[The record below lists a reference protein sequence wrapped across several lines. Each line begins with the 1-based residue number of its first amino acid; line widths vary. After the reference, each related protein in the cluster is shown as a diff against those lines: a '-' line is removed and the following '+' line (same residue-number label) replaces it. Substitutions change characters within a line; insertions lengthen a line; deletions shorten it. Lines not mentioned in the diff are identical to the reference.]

1 MNMTNMTD
9 MTHTTNGVEFV
20 LLKHKKETPITL
32 EVHIDDTIDNIKNKL
47 SRILNKDI
55 NQYYLFYKK
64 RKVINPYD
72 IYNKLSLNNTKP
84 VDRQMFVSFCM
95 NHNIKPEE
103 KDDYDIEDFL
113 KLNLSEVEVNEPIG
127 IENKSFIVNP
137 FDNIFNYY
145 DNAQSIST
153 SLLMNYNTK
162 KIYIC
167 LAEDVYPYLEST
179 GLELEHTVNVYF
191 PYLFSEKKFKLDD
204 SKFVDKY
211 LKYDE
216 MIDFHHKIFNPE
228 FATKQMGVSS
238 INLVIYTKQSFIFPS
253 EIFFR
258 LLQSTQDIPLIKL
271 NPGKKQENIYR
282 IFSSKMSE
290 NGNKVPLLKKKR
302 ITKIINT
309 CKKENTLYYI
319 IDHIH
324 NDKIINVVIEI
335 NREGH
340 IYVTLEDLELFNFKE
355 IEKIIKETT
364 DLIIVKLSEYFDPSN
379 KIFNRFITLVNE
391 SVEIIDLKF
400 KYIFKRQ
407 SKLELD
413 KYIKCFSSIF
423 NFVENREKT
432 RLRYKRVSNFN
443 ELESMDA
450 FLVDL
455 INQQQTRDYIIN
467 ALSRDYN
474 ISMEDATQKFD
485 GILAMYRANEEMNR
499 STNRIFRIKNNPG
512 FPIEIYK
519 KERTIEVE
527 ISNINNVYYIECLT
541 IFINNLILISQNIIK
556 DDSIQ
561 KYCGVKDVKV
571 LDIEYEIEAP
581 IEFTEDLLN
590 FRIESGKNIG
600 EETEDDLLRR
610 LEELEELEDEDEDKE
625 DKEPKVESI
634 AFNED
639 PEIFNNLE
647 EEGEGVEENSSPE
660 AVSVSKSNNEDQDE
674 GEEDES
680 PEAASISKSDD
691 EDEELEAVSVSKS
704 DDEDE
709 ELEAVSV
716 SKSDDEDESP
726 EAVSVSKSDDEDES
740 PEAISVSKS
749 DDEDESPEA
758 ISVSKSDDEDE
769 SPEAISVSKSDEE
782 DESPESVSVSP
793 NPLFVANPKGYNGKN
808 KEAKSFS
815 PSLSQNSHDKLDGGS
830 GVTDRKYI
838 FFYDHHNK
846 KELNKIIKRDIQWG
860 AAEIKDYFRCMVKK
874 YCTLIEKENTTC
886 RGAITSL
893 TNEEL
898 KKIEM
903 TGFTLE
909 EMIIYDKD
917 GNRFKGYTF
926 IHSENR
932 FELPSVEY
940 IRDVYLAIKT
950 VWKDI
955 DGGKKLYIYNNNY
968 EIIGFYD
975 GNQYIDKEDERVA
988 DVGHS
993 NPFLKR
999 LQEKEPTLFLKDD
1012 DAQYSQYSRLCLW
1025 NYRRQPVILTKEEKE
1040 EIDREAPGTYDSAV
1054 EYGSDP
1060 ANKFYYIC
1068 PKYWNLKTNKPM
1080 LEKDVDPSKVIDQ
1093 KLSKAKSMK
1102 DKHIFQ
1108 FSTDAHGHY
1117 PLPGFLDSKS
1127 HPKGQFI
1134 PCCFKMKE
1142 NPSVIKDYKDFINAM
1157 DKGELI
1163 KELKR
1168 EKIKKG
1174 KVLFSDEELKDLS
1187 IDSLKNILI
1196 EKKMI
1201 PEFLLKRKDAAEKLM
1216 LQERADEKTEVNKY
1230 IQDGLKFP
1238 LDKQRIGFLTL
1249 TLEKFFKV
1257 SLNDYYDNIKTKKFK
1272 INKSLLFRYGIEQNK
1287 NTSFLYA
1294 IGSILVNV
1302 GIIKGNP
1309 LDAVIDYI
1317 SRNVTLDNIHQ
1328 FHNGKLPQIFSD
1340 ETDVTKRVEKGYSN
1354 FIEYIRDKTKY
1365 VDYRYLW
1372 DIICGLLFKKQV
1384 NMIILYEP
1392 MEDST
1397 HNLSIICPTTY
1408 HSRFKFDINN
1418 PSIILY
1424 KKGEYFEPLFYA
1436 KKTKTKK
1443 LTTIEPSE
1451 YVFLFDVKESF
1462 IAKILQSINTNLGCK
1477 EINVTK
1483 KYKFKQNKSLE
1494 EIQKALPSEYSII
1507 SQVLGFDFTII
1518 GLIIKGKIDF
1528 FIPCRPSAM
1537 IPEIAIIRIDDVKWN
1552 TYDETVNALIELYK
1566 KSNKQIFCQPSIRV
1580 LEDTMIV
1587 GVLTITNQFI
1597 QLNEPEQ
1604 DDYEGKDRYG
1614 LDKIEESNYIE
1625 NDKIISEGTIS
1636 EYKDKMIHK
1645 LKLEKK
1651 FYNAYFNILKIEINK
1666 FKNIT
1671 TRQRIEEIIKNSQVY
1686 SAKIEQIKDLLN
1698 PIIERKIRFITYAN
1712 EVLLELEDVNLCKK
1726 ELQTDYC
1733 TPDGVLLVPSINLYT
1748 KQKNN
1753 ELYLLKFVD
1762 GILRNHNVKLSVFE
1776 QSHSTI
1782 YYTDKYNLTDQEI
1795 LMLESLLIPY
1805 LDKLGQTVYSNDR
1818 VTYLSFEDLQPE
1830 EILNL
1835 ADIVEVEYE
1844 SPELIPASNDSDSD
1858 QDDSDQDDSEEEEDE
1873 SDSDNSESEED
1884 EDEEADEA
1892 VDEALEDEE
1901 DHAEEEEED
1910 ESVEPQEVEDE
1921 EAEVEDKEEEVKS
1934 EAQEVEDEEREA
1946 QESESESEH
1955 EESLNDSGENSN
1967 VSEIEEIDKSIKPK
1981 IIFKKP
1987 KEPEPIDSS
1996 SEEEFDLSF
2005 KPKET
2010 IKPKIVFKKS
2020 KEPSPEHSSSE
2031 EEFDLS
2037 FKPKET
2043 IKPKII
2049 FKNPIVSRN
2058 SSENSPE
2065 NLNILRSKDMLK
2077 CIDRGIDMPDYPTE
2091 KWKKLLPKKTKR
2103 FRISLSDDFS
2113 CNFLLLIYI
2122 LKDFDKK
2129 YVNYKISDIKKMLIS
2144 SYGRLIQRKEM
2155 ILSKWMNEEKQEF
2168 AKKIKKKKATFETII
2183 LSPNYFITT
2192 MDIVLL
2198 IHFYKI
2204 PIVLL
2209 YQQKGKVTTLSMEN
2223 EKDYHYFIKA
2233 KSKNQFFLHYIDS
2246 KLVKTLRFDEDELSQ
2261 SMIREINPIRLSE
2274 YFENKRL

>member
-1 MNMTNMTD
+1 MTHMTD
-9 MTHTTNGVEFV
+9 QIEFV
-20 LLKHKKETPITL
+20 LLKNKKETPITL
-32 EVHIDDTIDNIKNKL
+32 EVHIDDTIDNLKNKL
-47 SRILNKDI
+47 SRLLNKDI
-55 NQYYLFYKK
+55 KHYYLFYKK
-64 RKVINPYD
+64 RKVVNPYD

-84 VDRQMFVSFCM
+84 VDRQMFVSFCI
-95 NHNIKPEE
+95 NHNITPEE
-103 KDDYDIEDFL
+103 KDDYDIDDFL

-145 DNAQSIST
+145 ENVQSVST
-153 SLLMNYNTK
+153 TLLMNYNAK

-167 LAEDVYPYLEST
+167 LAEDVYPYLESN
-179 GLELEHTVNVYF
+179 GLELEHTINVYF
-191 PYLFSEKKFKLDD
+191 PYLFSEQIFKLDQ

-211 LKYDE
+211 IKYDE
-216 MIDFHHKIFNPE
+216 MIDFHYKIFNPE
-228 FATKQMGVSS
+228 LATKQMGISS

-282 IFSSKMSE
+282 IYSPKISE
-290 NGNKVPLLKKKR
+290 NGNKVPFLKKKR
-302 ITKIINT
+302 IIKIMNT

-319 IDHIH
+319 IDYLHK
-324 NDKIINVVIEI
+324 DKILNVIIEI

-340 IYVTLEDLELFNFKE
+340 IYVTLEDLELFNFRD

-379 KIFNRFITLVNE
+379 KIFNRFTTLSNE
-391 SVEIIDLKF
+391 SIEIIDLKF

-485 GILAMYRANEEMNR
+485 GILSMYRANEEMNR

-512 FPIEIYK
+512 FPIDIYK

-527 ISNINNVYYIECLT
+527 ISNINNVYYIDCLSV
-541 IFINNLILISQNIIK
+541 FINNLILISQNVIK

-561 KYCGVKDVKV
+561 NYCGIKDIKV
-571 LDIEYEIEAP
+571 VDIEYEIETP
-581 IEFTEDLLN
+581 VEFTEDLLN
-590 FRIESGKNIG
+590 FRIEPGKNIG

-610 LEELEELEDEDEDKE
+610 LEELEEEDE
-625 DKEPKVESI
+625 ESR
-634 AFNED
+634 NERKD
-639 PEIFNNLE
+639 S
-647 EEGEGVEENSSPE
+647 VSPE
-660 AVSVSKSNNEDQDE
+660 SVSISPEKGANEELPEQLE
-674 GEEDES
+674 LPEEDE
-680 PEAASISKSDD
+680 E
-691 EDEELEAVSVSKS
+691 EDEESLEAVSVSP
-704 DDEDE
+704 DE
-709 ELEAVSV
+709 ELPEQLELSEEEEEEEEQPELDENSLEAVSV
-716 SKSDDEDESP
+716 SPNDDEDEEDEDESE
-726 EAVSVSKSDDEDES
+726 EAVSVSNEEKDDEGDES
-740 PEAISVSKS
+740 LDVVSVSPNE
-749 DDEDESPEA
+749 DEDA
-758 ISVSKSDDEDE
+758 VSVSNEDE
-769 SPEAISVSKSDEE
+769 GEEASVSNKEKE
-782 DESPESVSVSP
+782 DASVEALSVSPNESLEAVSVSNESPESVTP
-793 NPLFVANPKGYNGKN
+793 NSKNTSIFIANPKNYYGKN
-808 KEAKSFS
+808 KEAKEYS
-815 PSLSQNSHDKLDGGS
+815 PQSNNSRSNNSHERLDGGS
-830 GVTDRKYI
+830 GVLERKYI

-846 KELNKIIKRDIQWG
+846 KDLIKLIKRDIQWN
-860 AAEIKDYFRCMVKK
+860 AAEIKDHFRCMNKNS
-874 YCTLIEKENTTC
+874 CTLIHKENTTC
-886 RGAITSL
+886 RGAMTSL
-893 TNEEL
+893 SDEEIS
-898 KKIEM
+898 KIEM
-903 TGFTLE
+903 KGFTLE
-909 EMIIYDKD
+909 HMTIFDKD
-917 GNRFKGYTF
+917 GNRFKGYTY
-926 IHSENR
+926 INGKNT
-932 FELPSVEY
+932 FELGSIEY
-940 IRDVYLAIKT
+940 IRDVYLAIKS
-950 VWKDI
+950 VWKDV
-955 DGGKKLYIYNNNY
+955 DGGKKLYIYDNNY
-968 EIIGFYD
+968 EIIGLYD
-975 GNQYIDKEDERVA
+975 GSQYIDKEDERVA

-1054 EYGSDP
+1054 EYGTDP

-1102 DKHIFQ
+1102 DKYIFQ

-1142 NPSVIKDYKDFINAM
+1142 NPSVIKDYKEFINAM
-1157 DKGELI
+1157 DKGQLI
-1163 KELKR
+1163 KEIKK

-1174 KVLFSDEELKDLS
+1174 KVLISEEDLKGLS
-1187 IDSLKNILI
+1187 ESSLKNILI
-1196 EKKMI
+1196 EHKMV
-1201 PEFLLKRKDAAEKLM
+1201 PAFLLKRKDEAEKIM
-1216 LQERADEKTEVNKY
+1216 AQERVEETTEINKY

-1249 TLEKFFKV
+1249 ALEKFFNV
-1257 SLNDYYDNIKTKKFK
+1257 SLNDYYENVKTKKFK
-1272 INKSLLFRYGIEQNK
+1272 INKELLFRYGIDQNK

-1294 IGSILVNV
+1294 IGSILVNM

-1309 LDAVIDYI
+1309 LDSVIDYI

-1328 FHNGKLPQIFSD
+1328 FHNGKLPRIFSD
-1340 ETDVTKRVEKGYSN
+1340 ESDVKVEKGYLN

-1392 MEDST
+1392 MDDST

-1424 KKGEYFEPLFYA
+1424 KKGDYFEPLFYA

-1443 LTTIEPSE
+1443 LTTIEPNE
-1451 YVFLFDVKESF
+1451 YVFLFDVKDSF

-1477 EINVTK
+1477 EIQVNK
-1483 KYKFKQNKSLE
+1483 KYKFKQNKSFE
-1494 EIQKALPSEYSII
+1494 EIQKILPSEYSIV
-1507 SQVLGFDFTII
+1507 SQVIGFDYTII
-1518 GLIIKGKIDF
+1518 GLIIKGRIDF

-1537 IPEIAIIRIDDVKWN
+1537 IPEIDIIRIDDVKWN
-1552 TYDETVNALIELYK
+1552 TYDETIRSLIELYQ

-1597 QLNEPEQ
+1597 QLNEPEH

-1614 LDKIEESNYIE
+1614 LDKIEESNYIK
-1625 NDKIISEGTIS
+1625 NDKIITQGTIS

-1671 TRQRIEEIIKNSQVY
+1671 IRQRIEEIIKNSQTY
-1686 SAKIEQIKDLLN
+1686 AAKMEQIKDLLI
-1698 PIIERKIRFITYAN
+1698 PIIERKIGFITYSN
-1712 EVLLELEDVNLCKK
+1712 DVLVELEDINLCNRD
-1726 ELQTDYC
+1726 LQTQDYC
-1733 TPDGVLLVPSINLYT
+1733 TPDGVLLVPTLNLYT
-1748 KQKNN
+1748 KQKN
-1753 ELYLLKFVD
+1753 EQLYLLKFID
-1762 GILRNHNVKLSVFE
+1762 GILRNHNVKISVFE

-1782 YYTDKYNLTDQEI
+1782 YFTDKYNLTDDEI
-1795 LMLESLLIPY
+1795 LMLESLLMPY
-1805 LDKLGQTVYSNDR
+1805 LDKLGQTIYSNEH

-1844 SPELIPASNDSDSD
+1844 SPELIPQEKEESKNDSEDDDSDDDSEDDSEDDASEEKEEEANEVSILPESDNDQPDEAENSEKVVQNEPNKGNASKQSDEEAVSVSPESPEEVSVSPESAEEAEEDANVSSHLDKDKQALDAKSSNDS
-1858 QDDSDQDDSEEEEDE
+1858 
-1873 SDSDNSESEED
+1873 SESEEEFD
-1884 EDEEADEA
+1884 
-1892 VDEALEDEE
+1892 L
-1901 DHAEEEEED
+1901 
-1910 ESVEPQEVEDE
+1910 
-1921 EAEVEDKEEEVKS
+1921 
-1934 EAQEVEDEEREA
+1934 
-1946 QESESESEH
+1946 
-1955 EESLNDSGENSN
+1955 
-1967 VSEIEEIDKSIKPK
+1967 SIKPK
-1981 IIFKKP
+1981 KSKIVFKP
-1987 KEPEPIDSS
+1987 PPESSS

-2005 KPKET
+2005 EPKKSK
-2010 IKPKIVFKKS
+2010 IVFKKPKIVFKKPRNVS
-2020 KEPSPEHSSSE
+2020 INESPEQMT
-2031 EEFDLS
+2031 
-2037 FKPKET
+2037 FK
-2043 IKPKII
+2043 
-2049 FKNPIVSRN
+2049 
-2058 SSENSPE
+2058 
-2065 NLNILRSKDMLK
+2065 SKDMVK
-2077 CIDRGIDMPDYPTE
+2077 CIDRGIDSPDYPTE

-2103 FRISLSDDFS
+2103 FRIRLSDNFS
-2113 CNFLLLIYI
+2113 CNFLLLIY
-2122 LKDFDKK
+2122 LFKDFDKK
-2129 YVNYKISDIKKMLIS
+2129 YADYKISDIKKMLIS
-2144 SYGRLIQRKEM
+2144 SYGRLIRHKE
-2155 ILSKWMNEEKQEF
+2155 ILLSKWLNEEKQEF
-2168 AKKIKKKKATFETII
+2168 AKKIKKRTATFESII

-2192 MDIVLL
+2192 LDIVLL

-2209 YQQKGKVTTLSMEN
+2209 YQQKGKVTTLSMQN
-2223 EKDYHYFIKA
+2223 EKDYYYFIKV
-2233 KSKNQFFLHYIDS
+2233 KSKNQFFLHYLDS
-2246 KLVKTLRFDEDELSQ
+2246 KLVKTLKFNEDELSQ
-2261 SMIREINPIRLSE
+2261 PMIREINPIRLSE

>member
-1 MNMTNMTD
+1 MTD
-9 MTHTTNGVEFV
+9 QIEFV
-20 LLKHKKETPITL
+20 LLKNKKETPITL
-32 EVHIDDTIDNIKNKL
+32 DVHIDDTIDNIKNKL
-47 SRILNKDI
+47 SRVLDKDI
-55 NQYYLFYKK
+55 NHYYLFYKK

-84 VDRQMFVSFCM
+84 IDNQMFVSFCM

-103 KDDYDIEDFL
+103 KDDYDIDDFL

-145 DNAQSIST
+145 ENVQSAST
-153 SLLMNYNTK
+153 SLLMNYNAR
-162 KIYIC
+162 KIYVC
-167 LAEDVYPYLEST
+167 LAEDVYPYLESS
-179 GLELEHTVNVYF
+179 GLELEHTINVYF
-191 PYLFSEKKFKLDD
+191 PYLFSEKKFKLD
-204 SKFVDKY
+204 SGKFVDKY

-216 MIDFHHKIFNPE
+216 MIEFHHKIFDSE
-228 FATKQMGVSS
+228 LATKQMGVSS

-258 LLQSTQDIPLIKL
+258 LLQSTNDIPLIKL

-282 IFSSKMSE
+282 IFSPKMSD

-302 ITKIINT
+302 ILKIMNT

-324 NDKIINVVIEI
+324 KEKTIHVIIEI

-340 IYVTLEDLELFNFKE
+340 IYVTLDDLELFNFRD
-355 IEKIIKETT
+355 IEQIIKETT
-364 DLIIVKLSEYFDPSN
+364 DLILVKLSEYFDPSN
-379 KIFNRFITLVNE
+379 KIFNTFETLIDE

-400 KYIFKRQ
+400 KYVFKRQ

-423 NFVENREKT
+423 NFVENRERT

-443 ELESMDA
+443 ELDSMDA

-485 GILAMYRANEEMNR
+485 GVLAMYRANEEMNR

-512 FPIEIYK
+512 FPIDIYK

-527 ISNINNVYYIECLT
+527 ISNINNVYYIEFLS
-541 IFINNLILISQNIIK
+541 IFINNLILISQNVIR

-561 KYCGVKDVKV
+561 KYCGVRDIKV
-571 LDIEYEIEAP
+571 IDIEYEIEAP
-581 IEFTEDLLN
+581 IEFTEDVLN
-590 FRIESGKNIG
+590 FRIEPGKNIG

-610 LEELEELEDEDEDKE
+610 LEELEEED
-625 DKEPKVESI
+625 
-634 AFNED
+634 
-639 PEIFNNLE
+639 
-647 EEGEGVEENSSPE
+647 EENSKDKEKP
-660 AVSVSKSNNEDQDE
+660 
-674 GEEDES
+674 
-680 PEAASISKSDD
+680 
-691 EDEELEAVSVSKS
+691 ELEL
-704 DDEDE
+704 DLEFPE
-709 ELEAVSV
+709 ESA
-716 SKSDDEDESP
+716 SP
-726 EAVSVSKSDDEDES
+726 EAVSVSKSD
-740 PEAISVSKS
+740 
-749 DDEDESPEA
+749 
-758 ISVSKSDDEDE
+758 
-769 SPEAISVSKSDEE
+769 EE
-782 DESPESVSVSP
+782 DEEEEEEAEAEEAEVEEEEEEEEEAEEEEAEEEESPSPEPVSVSASSNSNKGKSPSPEPVSVSASSNSNKGKSVSAESVSVSDSDEDASP
-793 NPLFVANPKGYNGKN
+793 DVVSVSASNEEREEEDEEKIESPSPVSVSPNFKNPLFIANPKGYNRN
-808 KEAKSFS
+808 NREAKSFS
-815 PSLSQNSHDKLDGGS
+815 PKPTSENSHERLDGGS
-830 GVTDRKYI
+830 GQSERKYI

-846 KELNKIIKRDIQWG
+846 KDLIKLIKRDIPWI
-860 AAEIKDYFRCMVKK
+860 AAEIKDHFRCMVKT
-874 YCTLIEKENTTC
+874 YCTLVEKEYTTC
-886 RGAITSL
+886 RGAMTSL
-893 TNEEL
+893 SNEEL
-898 KKIEM
+898 SKIEM
-903 TGFTLE
+903 FGFTLE
-909 EMIIYDKD
+909 EMVIYDKE

-926 IHSENR
+926 INEENT
-932 FELPSVEY
+932 FELPNVEY

-955 DGGKKLYIYNNNY
+955 DGGKKLYIYDNNY
-968 EIIGFYD
+968 EIIGVYD
-975 GNQYIDKEDERVA
+975 GAQYIDKEDERVA

-1012 DAQYSQYSRLCLW
+1012 DAQYSQYSRICAW
-1025 NYRRQPVILTKEEKE
+1025 NQRRQPVILTKEEKD
-1040 EIDREAPGTYDSAV
+1040 EIDAEAPGTYDSAV
-1054 EYGSDP
+1054 EYGTDP

-1068 PKYWNLKTNKPM
+1068 PKYWNLRTNKPM

-1102 DKHIFQ
+1102 DKYIFQ

-1117 PLPGFLDSKS
+1117 PLPGFLDNKS
-1127 HPKGQFI
+1127 HPKGHFI

-1142 NPSVIKDYKDFINAM
+1142 NPSVIKEYKEFLKSM
-1157 DKGELI
+1157 DKAQLI
-1163 KELKR
+1163 KEIKK

-1174 KVLFSDEELKDLS
+1174 KTLIAEEDLKGLS
-1187 IDSLKNILI
+1187 ENSLKNILI
-1196 EKKMI
+1196 ENKMI
-1201 PEFLLKRKDAAEKLM
+1201 PAFLLKRKDAAEKLM
-1216 LQERADEKTEVNKY
+1216 AQERAEEKTEVNKY

-1272 INKSLLFRYGIEQNK
+1272 INKALLFRYGIEQNK

-1294 IGSILVNV
+1294 IGSILVNI

-1309 LDAVIDYI
+1309 LDAIIDYI
-1317 SRNVTLDNIHQ
+1317 GRKVTLDNIHQ

-1340 ETDVTKRVEKGYSN
+1340 ETDVSQRVEKGYSN
-1354 FIEYIRDKTKY
+1354 FMKYIRDKTKY

-1372 DIICGLLFKKQV
+1372 DIICGLLFKTQV

-1392 MEDST
+1392 LEDST

-1408 HSRFKFDINN
+1408 HSRFKYDVNK

-1436 KKTKTKK
+1436 KKIKTKK

-1462 IAKILQSINTNLGCK
+1462 IAKILKSINTNLGCK
-1477 EINVTK
+1477 EINVSK

-1494 EIQKALPSEYSII
+1494 EIQKALPPEYSVMF
-1507 SQVLGFDFTII
+1507 QVIGFDFVVI
-1518 GLIIKGKIDF
+1518 GAIIKGKIEF
-1528 FIPCRPSAM
+1528 FIPCRPGAM
-1537 IPEIAIIRIDDVKWN
+1537 IPEIDIIRIDDVKWN
-1552 TYDETVNALIELYK
+1552 TYDETVGSLIELYK

-1587 GVLTITNQFI
+1587 GVLTITNQFV
-1597 QLNEPEQ
+1597 QLNEPEPDQ
-1604 DDYEGKDRYG
+1604 YDGKDRYG

-1625 NDKIISEGTIS
+1625 NDKIIAEGTLS
-1636 EYKDKMIHK
+1636 DYKDKMIHK

-1666 FKNIT
+1666 FKNIAI
-1671 TRQRIEEIIKNSQVY
+1671 RQRIEEIIKNAQAY

-1698 PIIERKIRFITYAN
+1698 PIIERKIDFITYSDA
-1712 EVLLELEDVNLCKK
+1712 VLVELEDINLCK
-1726 ELQTDYC
+1726 ESETEYC
-1733 TPDGVLLVPSINLYT
+1733 TPDGVLLVPKMNLYT
-1748 KQKNN
+1748 NQKND
-1753 ELYLLKFVD
+1753 ELYLIKFID

-1782 YYTDKYNLTDQEI
+1782 YFTDKYNLTDNEI
-1795 LMLESLLIPY
+1795 LMLESLLMPY
-1805 LDKLGQTVYSNDR
+1805 LDRLGQTIYSNDR

-1835 ADIVEVEYE
+1835 ADIVEVDYE
-1844 SPELIPASNDSDSD
+1844 SPELLSANESE
-1858 QDDSDQDDSEEEEDE
+1858 DSEEEEE
-1873 SDSDNSESEED
+1873 AEEEAEVEEEGEEED
-1884 EDEEADEA
+1884 EVEEEG
-1892 VDEALEDEE
+1892 EEEDEVE
-1901 DHAEEEEED
+1901 EEAEEEEE
-1910 ESVEPQEVEDE
+1910 EAE
-1921 EAEVEDKEEEVKS
+1921 EAEVEEEVDEEEAEEEAEEEGDEAEEEV
-1934 EAQEVEDEEREA
+1934 DEEEEA
-1946 QESESESEH
+1946 
-1955 EESLNDSGENSN
+1955 EEEVDEEEVDEEEEAEEEVDEEEAEEDSSVDSGNERKVDLSF
-1967 VSEIEEIDKSIKPK
+1967 KPK
-1981 IIFKKP
+1981 IVFKKP
-1987 KEPEPIDSS
+1987 KEPSP
-1996 SEEEFDLSF
+1996 EEEFDLSF
-2005 KPKET
+2005 EPKKP
-2010 IKPKIVFKKS
+2010 KPKIVFKKP
-2020 KEPSPEHSSSE
+2020 KEPSPE

-2037 FKPKET
+2037 FEPKKPKPTIVFKKPKEPSPEEEFDLSFEPE
-2043 IKPKII
+2043 KPTKKIV
-2049 FKNPIVSRN
+2049 FKNPGIPKNVPLN
-2058 SSENSPE
+2058 VSPE
-2065 NLNILRSKDMLK
+2065 QITAFKSKDMLK
-2077 CIDRGIDMPDYPTE
+2077 CIDRGIDTPDYPTE

-2103 FRISLSDDFS
+2103 FRIRLSDDFS

-2129 YVNYKISDIKKMLIS
+2129 YKNYKISNIKKMLIS
-2144 SYGRLIQRKEM
+2144 SYGRLIRRKEM

-2168 AKKIKKKKATFETII
+2168 AKKIKKKTATFESII

-2192 MDIVLL
+2192 IDIVLL

-2223 EKDYHYFIKA
+2223 EKDYHYFMKV
-2233 KSKNQFFLHYIDS
+2233 KSKNQFFLHYIDD
-2246 KLVKTLRFDEDELSQ
+2246 KLLRTLKFNEDELSQ
-2261 SMIREINPIRLSE
+2261 PMLREINPIRLSE
-2274 YFENKRL
+2274 YFENNRL